1 MPQIETSLKTL
12 GLSLATLLLC
22 ACAQL
27 PQPITPDAGYS
38 VTPVFFATTRNDTA
52 RENLNKRFGSERAD
66 VSYGVN
72 QVAIPA
78 DYPRAHSASFI
89 LWNMTLKRDPTD
101 QVTLLDSQRQTK
113 KTFFDGLTT
122 LQDQSDEPI
131 LVFIHGF
138 NTPFERAARITAK
151 LAYDLNLS
159 EPPVL
164 FAWPSHDRASTYP
177 ADEDNLSWSQPY
189 ITQFYLDLMTNL
201 PERNFVFIGHSM
213 GTRAMAAG
221 LMDLLEVQPTLRHRI
236 EGVAFAAPDIDR
248 DIFARD
254 IAPTL
259 VRFELPITL
268 YASRKDL
275 AMFASNRLHKQPRAG
290 YAGEDILVMPGI
302 DTIDASYAEAELI
315 GHEYFYQGSH
325 TILDLYQ
332 WLIEGKPPEERRQ
345 LVPVYHRDGRYWQI
359 QPEDKPEEG

>member
-1 MPQIETSLKTL
+1 MQQTNSVTTKISLLL
-12 GLSLATLLLC
+12 GLILLS

-27 PQPITPDAGYS
+27 PQSVSSDGGYS

-52 RENLNKRFGSERAD
+52 RENLNKRFGSERAA

-89 LWNMTLKRDPTD
+89 FWNMTLKRDPTD
-101 QVTLLDSQRQTK
+101 RVTLLDSQRQTK
-113 KTFFDGLTT
+113 STFFDGLST
-122 LQDQSDEPI
+122 LQRDRDEPV

-151 LAYDLNLS
+151 LAYDLNLTD
-159 EPPVL
+159 PPVL

-189 ITQFYLDLMTNL
+189 ITQFYLDLMTEL
-201 PERNFVFIGHSM
+201 PERDFMFIGHSM
-213 GTRAMAAG
+213 GTRALANG
-221 LMDLLEVQPTLRHRI
+221 LLALLERQPTLSERI
-236 EGVAFAAPDIDR
+236 AGVAFAAPDIDR

-254 IAPTL
+254 IAPPL
-259 VRFELPITL
+259 VQFDLPITL

-290 YAGEDILVMPGI
+290 YAGEEILVMPGI
-302 DTIDASYAEAELI
+302 DTIDASYAEAELL

-325 TILDLYQ
+325 TIQDLYQ
-332 WLIEGKPPEERRQ
+332 WLIEGKPAEQRSQ
-345 LVPVYHRDGRYWQI
+345 LVPVYHQDGRYWQI
-359 QPEDKPEEG
+359 QPADEQQPQ